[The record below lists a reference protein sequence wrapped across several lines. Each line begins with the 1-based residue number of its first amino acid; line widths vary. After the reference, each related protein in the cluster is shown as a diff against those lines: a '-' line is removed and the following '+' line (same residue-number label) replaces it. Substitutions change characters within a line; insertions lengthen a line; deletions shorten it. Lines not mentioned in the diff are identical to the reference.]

1 MGWHF
6 SHRLLSWL
14 VLLSH
19 TATHFLPRYFAVKTR
34 SIDASQYNPYVTNL
48 TPAGSDKPSRMVGT
62 GEYRLNLRGEEEE
75 DEEVTGGKGGKKKKV
90 RKLKAIKA
98 KALTTEVGL
107 YKLNS
112 AVEPI
117 ACTRLVFEA
126 LNLSSI
132 FPVSKIC
139 FLHVEHSWTHSL
151 QPPCFKP

>member
-1 MGWHF
+1 
-6 SHRLLSWL
+6 
-14 VLLSH
+14 
-19 TATHFLPRYFAVKTR
+19 
-34 SIDASQYNPYVTNL
+34 
-48 TPAGSDKPSRMVGT
+48 MVGT